1 MGQFGISL
9 AKYVDDLNIT
19 MADISEEAIEVAKSN
34 VQNLVKEKNINIIK
48 SDMFENIEG
57 KFDIIV
63 INPPYIKTDDIK
75 EYDLKYEPKLAL
87 DGGED
92 GLEFY
97 RIIANEGYKYL
108 NDDRYYSTR
117 DRI

>member
-1 MGQFGISL
+1 MERFGISI
-9 AKYVDDLNIT
+9 AKYTSDINIT
-19 MADISEEAIEVAKSN
+19 MTDISEEAIEIAKKN
-34 VQNLVKEKNINIIK
+34 AQDLVKEKDINIIK
-48 SDMFENIEG
+48 SNMFENIEG

-63 INPPYIKTDDIK
+63 VNPPYIKTDDIK

-117 DRI
+117 DRL